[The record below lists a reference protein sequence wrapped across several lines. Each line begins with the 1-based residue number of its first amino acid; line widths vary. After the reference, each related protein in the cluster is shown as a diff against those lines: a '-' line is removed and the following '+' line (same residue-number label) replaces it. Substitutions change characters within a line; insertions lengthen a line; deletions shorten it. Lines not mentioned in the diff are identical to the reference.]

1 MNPTMISAII
11 GSMVGLLSGWIGVSG
26 SAYIQL
32 ALLMTG
38 LAKTQSKAAGT
49 TLFALM
55 FPISALAVYEYYQRG
70 DVDIKNGLIICVF
83 YTILAGVG
91 AKLSGL
97 FPQKTTLYIAGIL
110 NIIAAAIF
118 FRQGYKKK

>member
-1 MNPTMISAII
+1 MHPSVLSAII
-11 GSMVGLLSGWIGVSG
+11 GSVVGTFSGWIGISG
-26 SAYIQL
+26 GIYIQL
-32 ALLMTG
+32 ALLITG

-49 TLFALM
+49 TLFAM
-55 FPISALAVYEYYQRG
+55 VFPISALAVYEYYQRG

-110 NIIAAAIF
+110 NIIAAAIL